1 MNVLIYCHKNKINNK
16 IYIGQTSQRNPEQR
30 WMKGLGYKNNT
41 HFYNAIQKYGWDNF
55 EHIILEK
62 NLSLEEANKREI
74 FWIAY
79 FNSTNP
85 DYGYNIQAGGKN
97 SLHSETTKE
106 KIRQKALQW
115 SNETKKKMSDS
126 AKKRVQRDGA
136 PFQGKHFSEE
146 AKEKLRQVDRSYTQ
160 TAEYRENMSK
170 IKLGGKNGQAKK
182 VRAFN
187 SNEEK
192 VFECKKDAINFLG
205 LSRSSEKFLNK
216 AIKNKTLYHNY
227 YWEEIKE

>member
-1 MNVLIYCHKNKINNK
+1 
-16 IYIGQTSQRNPEQR
+16 
-30 WMKGLGYKNNT
+30 MKGLGYKNNT

-106 KIRQKALQW
+106 KIRQKAL
-115 SNETKKKMSDS
+115 
-126 AKKRVQRDGA
+126 
-136 PFQGKHFSEE
+136 
-146 AKEKLRQVDRSYTQ
+146 
-160 TAEYRENMSK
+160 
-170 IKLGGKNGQAKK
+170 
-182 VRAFN
+182 
-187 SNEEK
+187 
-192 VFECKKDAINFLG
+192 
-205 LSRSSEKFLNK
+205 
-216 AIKNKTLYHNY
+216 
-227 YWEEIKE
+227 